1 MRQLIRAVLLVAVLA
16 ASGVATAGGAS
27 AAAPKEGEILYEYC
41 PGTPQCTVFR
51 TRPDGSAKAR
61 VGEGRWPSWSPDGS
75 RIVFASDRDGDFEIY
90 LMDRDGANV
99 TQLTHNSVE
108 DWDPAWSPTG
118 AAIAF
123 TSAQNGEPEI
133 FLMDF
138 TGANQ
143 RNITNHP
150 AFDEMAAWSP
160 DGSRIAFA
168 RGFDIWVMDADG
180 NNATALMSTPS
191 LAEAA
196 PDWSPNGR
204 EIAFCGQRPPTYD
217 LEVYVIR
224 PDGSHERNLTKS
236 PGSWDCYPSWSP
248 DGRALAYASDP
259 SPDGDDTQVYVM
271 KANGKKSMR
280 LTDGPLAV
288 NPDWGP

>member
-99 TQLTHNSVE
+99 TQLTHNSAE

-138 TGANQ
+138 T
-143 RNITNHP
+143 
-150 AFDEMAAWSP
+150 
-160 DGSRIAFA
+160 
-168 RGFDIWVMDADG
+168 
-180 NNATALMSTPS
+180 LS
-191 LAEAA
+191 L
-196 PDWSPNGR
+196 
-204 EIAFCGQRPPTYD
+204 IH
-217 LEVYVIR
+217 I
-224 PDGSHERNLTKS
+224 
-236 PGSWDCYPSWSP
+236 
-248 DGRALAYASDP
+248 
-259 SPDGDDTQVYVM
+259 
-271 KANGKKSMR
+271 
-280 LTDGPLAV
+280 
-288 NPDWGP
+288 